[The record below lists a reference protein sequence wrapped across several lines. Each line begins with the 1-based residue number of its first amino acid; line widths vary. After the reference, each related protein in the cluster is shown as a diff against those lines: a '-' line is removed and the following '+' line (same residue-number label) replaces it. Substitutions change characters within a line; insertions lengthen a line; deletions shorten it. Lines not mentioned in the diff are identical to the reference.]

1 MHCTVKAGKYC
12 IFSPS
17 EAGKLRIEGGPL
29 VGQKRSRKKH
39 RENPS
44 QKMLRADKRVGGDCC
59 ARDQWC
65 QAKRVQDIVV
75 RLRSMKTTVSA
86 GRSPRRSSPPA
97 ILAGGPSRALLPAG
111 FASPLAFARV
121 DLL

>member
-1 MHCTVKAGKYC
+1 MHCTVKPGKYC

-17 EAGKLRIEGGPL
+17 EAAKLRIEGAPL
-29 VGQKRSRKKH
+29 VGQ
-39 RENPS
+39 NPS

-86 GRSPRRSSPPA
+86 GRSRRRSAPPA
-97 ILAGGPSRALLPAG
+97 ILPGGPSG
-111 FASPLAFARV
+111 ARV
-121 DLL
+121 PVDCP

>member
-1 MHCTVKAGKYC
+1 MHCTVKPGKYC

-17 EAGKLRIEGGPL
+17 EAAKLRIEGAPL

-65 QAKRVQDIVV
+65 QAKRVQDILV

-86 GRSPRRSSPPA
+86 GAPRGRAAPP
-97 ILAGGPSRALLPAG
+97 PTLPPRPPPPPP
-111 FASPLAFARV
+111 PLVFPPPPPPV
-121 DLL
+121 PP